1 MPKVKLLTIYAHPV
15 KGCFR
20 PGNTIEVDETEGN
33 DLVSG
38 GYAEWVEG
46 QVVIEQK
53 EKALDADANSE
64 TDDSSDSSDKAETH
78 DESDPEFPKHL
89 GKGWYELPDGSQVQG
104 KKNALEA
111 MAALKNEVGG

>member
-1 MPKVKLLTIYAHPV
+1 MWGEKMPKVKLLTIYAHPV

-53 EKALDADANSE
+53 ETELDADANS
-64 TDDSSDSSDKAETH
+64 ETH